1 MTAVW
6 SADDLCVRVDRGE
19 RQDAKCERHRD
30 RTFRKKYF
38 TAFFSIFQHRSAI
51 AGDEQRRDNSRIPNL
66 TITRDKLR

>member
-19 RQDAKCERHRD
+19 RQDAECERHRD
-30 RTFRKKYF
+30 RTFREIF
-38 TAFFSIFQHRSAI
+38 HSFFSIFEYRSAI
-51 AGDEQRRDNSRIPNL
+51 AGDWQRRDNSRIPNL